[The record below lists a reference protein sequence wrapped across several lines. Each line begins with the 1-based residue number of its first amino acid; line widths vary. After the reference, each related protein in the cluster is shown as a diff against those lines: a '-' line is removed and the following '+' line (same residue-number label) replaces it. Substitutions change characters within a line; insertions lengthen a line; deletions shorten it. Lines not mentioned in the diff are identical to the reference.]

1 MSGDSTPSA
10 CTPYTE
16 AMDDPTDRPGSR
28 NLRPLRRLAGYL
40 VRYRGVMALAL
51 LALLLA
57 AAAAL
62 SLPIAVRLMIDN
74 GFDSTGNV
82 DFYFTLLLSLAVFMA
97 AATALRHYL
106 VSWLGERVLS
116 DLRADV
122 YARIVRLDPVFFE
135 TMRTGEVLSRLTTD
149 TTLVQTVVGS
159 SASMAIRSAL
169 LMVGALVMLVVTAP
183 RLALLILALVP
194 FVILPIVSYA
204 RRVRGLARTNQ
215 DRVADASARAGE
227 TLPAMQTVQAFTQEP
242 AESRRFAATVE
253 KAFAAGV
260 QHIRARSV
268 LMALSILLVYAGV
281 VVVLWLGARA
291 VIDGTMTAGEL
302 GQFVLYAATIASST
316 AVLSDVWGDLQRAA
330 GATERLIELLEA
342 RPEIE
347 APTNPLSLPPT
358 ARGSLCFED
367 VTFRYPS
374 RPDSPALVDFGLRVE
389 PGETVALVGPSGAGK
404 STVFQLLLRFYDV
417 QQGRVLVEEI
427 DVRELEPAALRQHI
441 GMVPQDTV
449 IFAADARE
457 NIRYGRPN
465 ASDDEVMAAAQA
477 AHAHQFIAALP
488 QGYDTYLGEHG
499 TRLSGGQRQRIA
511 IARALL
517 RNPPI
522 LLLDEAT
529 SSLDAESERAVQQ
542 ALTEL
547 VQDRTTLVIAHRLA
561 TVLRA
566 DRIVVLDQGR
576 IVDQGTHDDLLQ
588 REGLYARLAQLQ
600 FEDALQPAP
609 AMAQPS

>member
-1 MSGDSTPSA
+1 
-10 CTPYTE
+10 
-16 AMDDPTDRPGSR
+16 MDDPTDRPGSR

-347 APTNPLSLPPT
+347 APANPLSLPPT